1 MTTPP
6 NADDVA
12 SNPAREW
19 APPDVPPAEPSGV
32 PGAAAPGAPAP
43 PPSADP
49 RRTDRTAVAALV
61 TGLIGL
67 APVAIA
73 FAATA
78 LVRLRR
84 GTEKGRALA
93 FGGLAASLAWTIAG
107 TLAVVLVAS
116 GSTLERDATGTIT
129 VGGEAPFSELREGD
143 CFTGYRYDYATKI
156 ARPGPVRAVPCTE
169 AHTGE
174 VIARAPQASPDGID
188 AAFTLCRGRSTYLRK
203 SRVRTQLEPYIG
215 LPTPREGDVIC
226 AIHRAGG
233 ELTTPLVET
242 VDTSLKT
249 YQELTPGTCVSRL
262 TTVDDIIPTVPCG
275 EPHWSEVFATYEIS
289 LGGTYA
295 PGTLP
300 PRPADELLRLGTERR
315 CIAEARRIFKRVPPK
330 AGVSI
335 GARWPAPED
344 WEIGILT
351 VVCYLGANGP
361 GLEGSLMPG

>member
-12 SNPAREW
+12 PNRPW
-19 APPDVPPAEPSGV
+19 APPDAVP
-32 PGAAAPGAPAP
+32 AAPPEAPR
-43 PPSADP
+43 PSAHATPEPP
-49 RRTDRTAVAALV
+49 RRRDRTAVIALV
-61 TGLIGL
+61 TGLLGL
-67 APVAIA
+67 VPVAVGFAIA
-73 FAATA
+73 A

-84 GTEKGRALA
+84 GTAKGRALA
-93 FGGLAASLAWTIAG
+93 FGGLAASLAWTVAG

-116 GSTLERDATGTIT
+116 GSTLERDAAGTIT
-129 VGGEAPFSELREGD
+129 VGGQAPFSELQEGD
-143 CFTGYRYDYATKI
+143 CFTGYQYDYATQI
-156 ARPGPVRAVPCTE
+156 AHPGTVQAVPCTK

-174 VIARAPQASPDGID
+174 VVARVPQGSPDGID

-215 LPTPREGDVIC
+215 LPTAREGDVIC

-233 ELTTPLVET
+233 ELTIPLVET

-249 YQELTPGTCVSRL
+249 YQELTPGTCIGRL
-262 TTVDDIIPTVPCG
+262 TTVRDIIPTVACS

-300 PRPADELLRLGTERR
+300 PRPADESLRLGTERR
-315 CIAEARRIFKRVPPK
+315 CFAEARKIFRKVPPR
-330 AGVSI
+330 AGVAVS
-335 GARWPAPED
+335 ARWPTPED
-344 WEIGILT
+344 WEIGNLT
-351 VVCYLGANGP
+351 VVCYLDANGP
-361 GLEGSLMPG
+361 GIEGSLMPG